1 VKGMNRKLKTDY
13 IFDTINYLFMFI
25 LILVTLYPLLHVFL
39 GSISDPYRLQKHRGI
54 LLYPL
59 GFDLESYARVFANKS
74 IVTGFRN
81 SVFITIT
88 GVLLSM
94 IMTILA
100 AFFLSRRDIL
110 LKKHVMWFIVLTM
123 YFSGGLIPS
132 YMNIK
137 ELGLYNSIWVLIIP
151 GALST
156 WNVILMRTYF
166 LGLPNE
172 LEEAATIDGA
182 SEYYTLTRIIIPL
195 SKPIIA
201 VLVLYYGVDKWNEW
215 FAASIYLR
223 DRKMY
228 PIQLILREIL
238 INNDP
243 EKMMED
249 VMLTDKSA
257 YRETIKY
264 ATTMAVTLPILFVYP
279 FLQKYFVKGV
289 LLGSLK
295 G

>member
-1 VKGMNRKLKTDY
+1 MNRKLKTDY